1 MKKSIVHKI
10 LIATDSFDQ
19 VNGVSTTYRNILK
32 YSRKKT
38 YVIHPGLFKW
48 KSFSIYPEVQICKEP
63 LKAYRKI
70 KEIDPTHIH
79 IGTEGPIGLAA
90 RVYCKLNKIPYT
102 TGYHTKFPE
111 YLWKLLRIPHFITYS
126 YLKVFHNDS
135 KAILVPSHSCK
146 EELNKK
152 GFNQV
157 EVWTRGVSKNLISD
171 KPIRKSKFPK
181 IIYVGRVS
189 KEKNLEVL
197 CELQDKFEITI
208 VGEGPMLKKLKLKY
222 PKVNFLGYRFG
233 SELADIYKRHDVFCF
248 PSKTDTFGIVMIEAL
263 ANGLPIAAYKVTGPI
278 DIVEEGVTGY
288 LGDDLENNIRR
299 CLKLDRRSIASNM
312 NQKWSWANCIEIL
325 HTHLLKES

>member
-1 MKKSIVHKI
+1 MHKI

-126 YLKVFHNDS
+126 YLKVFHNDQ
-135 KAILVPSHSCK
+135 
-146 EELNKK
+146 
-152 GFNQV
+152 G
-157 EVWTRGVSKNLISD
+157 NLS
-171 KPIRKSKFPK
+171 SLSF
-181 IIYVGRVS
+181 VQGRV
-189 KEKNLEVL
+189 K
-197 CELQDKFEITI
+197 
-208 VGEGPMLKKLKLKY
+208 
-222 PKVNFLGYRFG
+222 
-233 SELADIYKRHDVFCF
+233 
-248 PSKTDTFGIVMIEAL
+248 
-263 ANGLPIAAYKVTGPI
+263 
-278 DIVEEGVTGY
+278 
-288 LGDDLENNIRR
+288 
-299 CLKLDRRSIASNM
+299 
-312 NQKWSWANCIEIL
+312 
-325 HTHLLKES
+325 

>member
-1 MKKSIVHKI
+1 MHKI

-70 KEIDPTHIH
+70 KKIDPTHIH

-208 VGEGPMLKKLKLKY
+208 VGEGPILKKLKLKY

>member
-1 MKKSIVHKI
+1 MHKI

-32 YSRKKT
+32 YSRKKS

-90 RVYCKLNKIPYT
+90 RVYCKLNKIHYT

-171 KPIRKSKFPK
+171 KSIRKSKFPK

-189 KEKNLEVL
+189 KEKNLEIL

>member
-1 MKKSIVHKI
+1 MHKI

-32 YSRKKT
+32 HSRKKT
-38 YVIHPGLFKW
+38 FIVHPGLFKW
-48 KSFSIYPEVQICKEP
+48 TNFSVYPEVQICKEP
-63 LKAYRKI
+63 LKAYQKI
-70 KEIDPTHIH
+70 KDIAPTHIH

-90 RVYCKLNKIPYT
+90 RIYCKLNKIPYT

-111 YLWKLLRIPHFITYS
+111 YLWKLARIPHFLTYS

-157 EVWTRGVSKNLISD
+157 VVWTRGVAKNLISK
-171 KPIRKSKFPK
+171 KPYKKTNSIKV
-181 IIYVGRVS
+181 IYVGRVS
-189 KEKNLEVL
+189 KEKNLEAL

-208 VGEGPMLKKLKLKY
+208 VGEGPIINRLKYKY
-222 PKVNFLGYRFG
+222 PKINFTGYKFG
-233 SELADIYKRHDVFCF
+233 QELADIYKEHDVFCF

-263 ANGLPIAAYKVTGPI
+263 ANGLPIAAFKVTGPV
-278 DIVEEGVTGY
+278 DIVAEGKTGF
-288 LGDDLENNIRR
+288 LGDDLEQNINR
-299 CLKLDRRSIASNM
+299 CLKLDRNKIVSNI
-312 NQKWSWANCIEIL
+312 NQQWSWQRCIDIL
-325 HTHLLKES
+325 YEHLLKG

>member
-1 MKKSIVHKI
+1 MHKI

-32 YSRKKT
+32 HSRKKT
-38 YVIHPGLFKW
+38 FIVHPGLFKW
-48 KSFSIYPEVQICKEP
+48 TNFSVYPEVQICKEP
-63 LKAYRKI
+63 LKAYQKI
-70 KEIDPTHIH
+70 KDIAPTHIH

-90 RVYCKLNKIPYT
+90 RIYCKLNKIPYT

-111 YLWKLLRIPHFITYS
+111 YLWKLARIPHFLTYS

-157 EVWTRGVSKNLISD
+157 VVWTRGVAKNLISK
-171 KPIRKSKFPK
+171 KPYKKTNSIKV
-181 IIYVGRVS
+181 IYVGRVS
-189 KEKNLEVL
+189 KEKNLEAL

-208 VGEGPMLKKLKLKY
+208 VGEGPIINRLKYKY
-222 PKVNFLGYRFG
+222 PKINFTGYKFG
-233 SELADIYKRHDVFCF
+233 QELADIYKEHDVFCF

-263 ANGLPIAAYKVTGPI
+263 ANGLPIAAFKVTGPV
-278 DIVEEGVTGY
+278 DIVEEGKTGY
-288 LGDDLENNIRR
+288 LGDDLEQNINR
-299 CLKLDRRSIASNM
+299 CLKLDRNKIVSNI
-312 NQKWSWANCIEIL
+312 NQQWSWQRCIDIL
-325 HTHLLKES
+325 YEHLLKG

>member
-1 MKKSIVHKI
+1 MHKI

>member
-1 MKKSIVHKI
+1 VHKI

-63 LKAYRKI
+63 HKAYKRI
-70 KEIDPTHIH
+70 KEINPTHIH

-111 YLWKLLRIPHFITYS
+111 YLWKLLRVPHFITYS
-126 YLKVFHNDS
+126 YLKIFHNDS

-157 EVWTRGVSKNLISD
+157 EVWTRGVSKNLISN
-171 KPIRKSKFPK
+171 KPIRRSSSTK
-181 IIYVGRVS
+181 IIYVGRLS

-197 CELQDKFEITI
+197 CKLQDKFDITI
-208 VGEGPMLKKLKLKY
+208 VGEGPILNQLKEKY
-222 PKVNFLGYRFG
+222 PKINFTGYRFG
-233 SELADIYKRHDVFCF
+233 RELADIYRQHDVFCF

-263 ANGLPIAAYKVTGPI
+263 ANGLPIAAFKVTGPI
-278 DIVEEGVTGY
+278 DIVEEGRTGY
-288 LGDDLENNIRR
+288 LGDDLEMNIHK
-299 CLKLDRRSIASNM
+299 CLKLDRKKIAASI
-312 NQKWSWANCIEIL
+312 NQHWSWHKCVDIL
-325 HTHLLKES
+325 HYHLLG

>member
-1 MKKSIVHKI
+1 VHKI

-32 YSRKKT
+32 HSRKKT

-48 KSFSIYPEVQICKEP
+48 KSISMYPEVQLCKEP
-63 LKAYRKI
+63 YKAYKKI
-70 KEIDPTHIH
+70 KEINPTHIH
-79 IGTEGPIGLAA
+79 IGTEGPIGLVA
-90 RVYCKLNKIPYT
+90 RIYCKLNKAPYT
-102 TGYHTKFPE
+102 TGYHTKFLE
-111 YLWKLLRIPHFITYS
+111 YLWKLAHIPLFITYS

-135 KAILVPSHSCK
+135 KAILVPSQSCK

-152 GFNQV
+152 GFNHV
-157 EVWTRGVSKNLISD
+157 FVWTRGVSKNLISN
-171 KPIRKSKFPK
+171 KPYRKSKTPK

-208 VGEGPMLKKLKLKY
+208 VGEGPLLEKFKLKF

-233 SELADIYKRHDVFCF
+233 SALADTYKSHDVFCF

-263 ANGLPIAAYKVTGPI
+263 ANGLPVAAYNVTGPK
-278 DIVEEGVTGY
+278 DIVEQGKTGY
-288 LGDDLENNIRR
+288 LGNNLEENIKK
-299 CLKLDRRSIASNM
+299 CLKLNRKKIASNI
-312 NQKWSWANCIEIL
+312 NQQWSWNKCVQIL
-325 HTHLLKES
+325 HSHLLS

>member
-1 MKKSIVHKI
+1 MHKI

-32 YSRKKT
+32 HSRKKT
-38 YVIHPGLFKW
+38 FIVHPGLFKW
-48 KSFSIYPEVQICKEP
+48 TNFSVYPEVQICKEP
-63 LKAYRKI
+63 LKAYKKI
-70 KEIDPTHIH
+70 KEIAPTHIH

-90 RVYCKLNKIPYT
+90 RIYCKLNKIPYT

-111 YLWKLLRIPHFITYS
+111 YLWKLARIPHFLTYS

-146 EELNKK
+146 QELNKK

-157 EVWTRGVSKNLISD
+157 IVWTRGVAKNLISQ
-171 KPIRKSKFPK
+171 KPYKKTKLPK

-208 VGEGPMLKKLKLKY
+208 VGDGPILERLKDKY
-222 PKVNFLGYRFG
+222 PKINFTGYRFG
-233 SELADIYKRHDVFCF
+233 RDLADIYKEHDVFCF

-263 ANGLPIAAYKVTGPI
+263 ANGLPIAAFRVTGPV
-278 DIVEEGVTGY
+278 DIVEEGKTGY
-288 LGDDLENNIRR
+288 LGDDLEDNILK
-299 CLKLDRRSIASNM
+299 CLKLDRNKIIKNI
-312 NQKWSWANCIEIL
+312 NEKWSWHKCIEIL
-325 HTHLLKES
+325 HHHLLGEG

>member
-1 MKKSIVHKI
+1 VHKI

-208 VGEGPMLKKLKLKY
+208 VGEGPILKKLKLKY

>member
-1 MKKSIVHKI
+1 MHKI

-189 KEKNLEVL
+189 KEKNLEIL

-222 PKVNFLGYRFG
+222 PKVNFLGYQFG

>member
-70 KEIDPTHIH
+70 KEIDPTHVH

-208 VGEGPMLKKLKLKY
+208 VGEGPILKKLKLKY

-312 NQKWSWANCIEIL
+312 NQKWSWANLSLIHISEP
-325 HTHLLKES
+325 TRPY